1 MVQYPD
7 NFMSKLLPLLNK
19 PEPLLMGI
27 LNTTPDSFSDGGRYT
42 SVDAALAQA
51 ERMIAEGAAIIDVG
65 GESTRPG
72 AQPVSEPDEIERVV
86 PVIEAIHQAF
96 PDTVISIDTS
106 KPAVMRAAVEAG
118 AELVNDVNALRADGA
133 VETCARLGVVVCLM
147 HMQGEPRTMQQ
158 HPVYADVV
166 AEVADFL
173 AQRKQVCIEQGIDQA
188 RILLD
193 PGFGFGKS
201 LTHNLQLLKHLTELH
216 SLQQPLLVGI
226 SRKSML
232 GAVLDGAPVDE
243 RLYASVAALVLAWER
258 GAKIFRVHDVAASR
272 DALNVCE
279 AMRQVE
285 ELANNR
291 HNN

>member
-1 MVQYPD
+1 
-7 NFMSKLLPLLNK
+7 
-19 PEPLLMGI
+19 MGI